1 MMSQARTLR
10 RMLLH
15 VCLMVGAGLTGW
27 PLHAAGPG
35 SGAATP
41 AHQALPP
48 PASLQAALGQA
59 PVIIRVVEP
68 HLSTRGRTTLVDYR
82 GWPAAQVLD
91 HWLGA
96 DWRKP
101 GRELEFRA
109 LDGYVS
115 RIPVEQ
121 FARYRAYLVFERVG
135 HPSFSVDNE
144 LQNEKN
150 IALGPYY
157 LVWDNM
163 HEPTL
168 IAQGGSWWPYQIDTI
183 RVSES
188 RLAALLPGDMAAT
201 WADAATLAQTH
212 CLNCHQVNGYG
223 ADKVPLNLAAQVKA
237 LDEASFRSWVLTPQ
251 QIKPGTT
258 MPALPEGL
266 TPAVREGIAQRLYGY
281 FRALPLQP

>member
-1 MMSQARTLR
+1 MMFRARTLHR
-10 RMLLH
+10 ILLH

-27 PLHAAGPG
+27 TVQAAGPVA
-35 SGAATP
+35 GAATP
-41 AHQALPP
+41 AQRALPT
-48 PASLQAALGQA
+48 PASLQTALGQA
-59 PVIIRVVEP
+59 PVTIRVVEP
-68 HLSTRGRTTLVDYR
+68 HLSARGRTTLVDYR

-91 HWLGA
+91 HWLGP
-96 DWRKP
+96 DWRKA
-101 GRELEFRA
+101 GQELEFRA

-150 IALGPYY
+150 TPLGPYY
-157 LVWDNM
+157 LVWDNVQ
-163 HEPTL
+163 EPAL

-188 RLAALLPGDMAAT
+188 RLAALLPGDMAAA
-201 WADAATLAQTH
+201 WADAATLAQTF

-223 ADKVPLNLAAQVKA
+223 GDKVPLNLAAQVRA
-237 LDEASFRSWVLTPQ
+237 LDEASFRRWVLAPQ
-251 QIKPGTT
+251 EIKPGTT

-266 TPAVREGIAQRLYGY
+266 APEVREGIAQRLFGY